1 MAIYHLSGQVISRA
15 SSDGK
20 IRSVIACAAYRSGE
34 KLFDERQNETKFYKK
49 EVSPILKILAPKN
62 APDWV
67 YNRETLWNEVEK
79 SEKRYDSQLA
89 REFNVAL
96 PIELTNEEQEKL
108 AYKFCQ
114 KAFVDR
120 GMVADICIHRNNKE
134 NPHFHVMLTIRPFTV
149 NGEWGAKSKQKYSFD
164 KDGNRIR
171 QENGRY
177 KSIKVKTTDWNK
189 KDTMIEWRKQWE
201 VMTNEILKMNGINT
215 CITSESFKSLGN
227 DKTPEIHEG
236 YAARVIENKGNKS
249 EKINQNILI
258 KEYNNS
264 IIDLEKYKQ
273 VKQINDNYKNFNRN
287 FSPDEKRIL
296 KNAAKELKMYI
307 NYENVNKRL
316 EQLEKWK
323 KSLNFKSESIDKKNK
338 VNRLDKEEEILC
350 NAADIIEIEA
360 DRFLNKNYSELD
372 VSKFNIDEKIEIVNK
387 TIDNKNKLNSDE
399 IKQSKDIVKE
409 NNSKKILN
417 DIFRNNTRF
426 TMSIQNDIKN
436 IEETFNKLIKKYNID
451 FSKSETVYKLSEKMQ
466 NDMEKMF
473 YRKSDLIESL
483 KIMNTIYDSE
493 LKRMYPTWDGIA
505 NLKIEEKEL
514 FIMSKEYFGKT
525 LMPEDMKIIPTKYN
539 PKQQE
544 EILNILD
551 TKNNKLLKEK
561 YPDFKINEAYK
572 NMFYLEC
579 YSNTKLNIVS
589 RNLVKNYFNKDN
601 FMDDYNVF
609 ENVNQIDRGFV
620 NSKGERSLLF
630 EFIGGLIDEIDE
642 RVQENSIENDIKKRK
657 SQRQHRRQSQDFDD
671 FDL

>member
-1 MAIYHLSGQVISRA
+1 MAIYHLSCQIISR
-15 SSDGK
+15 SGNDGK
-20 IRSVIACAAYRSGE
+20 IRSTIACASYRSGE
-34 KLFDERQNETKFYKK
+34 KLFDERQQETRFYKK
-49 EVSPILKILAPKN
+49 DIAPITKILAPEN

-67 YNRETLWNEVEK
+67 YNREKLWNEVEK
-79 SEKRYDSQLA
+79 SETQYNAQLA
-89 REFNVAL
+89 REFNIAL
-96 PIELTNEEQEKL
+96 PIELKIEEQKKL
-108 AYKFCQ
+108 AYDFCQ
-114 KAFVDR
+114 KEFVDK
-120 GMVADICIHRNNKE
+120 GMVADICIHKNHKE

-189 KDTMIEWRKQWE
+189 KETMIEWRKQWE
-201 VMTNEILKMNGINT
+201 VMTNEILKKNGINT

-227 DKTPEIHEG
+227 DKFPEIHEG
-236 YAARVIENKGNKS
+236 YAARIIENKGNKS
-249 EKINQNILI
+249 EKINQNKLI
-258 KEYNNS
+258 NEYNNS
-264 IIDLEKYKQ
+264 IIDLKKYKEE
-273 VKQINDNYKNFNRN
+273 KQINDNYKKFNRN

-323 KSLNFKSESIDKKNK
+323 RSLNFKSESIDKKNK
-338 VNRLDKEEEILC
+338 LNRLGKEEEILG
-350 NAADIIEIEA
+350 NAAYIIEIES
-360 DRFLNKNYSELD
+360 DRFLHKYYSELD

-387 TIDNKNKLNSDE
+387 TIDNKNILNSDE
-399 IKQSKDIVKE
+399 IIQSKDIVKE
-409 NNSKKILN
+409 INSKKLLN
-417 DIFRNNTRF
+417 DIFKNNIRF
-426 TMSIQNDIKN
+426 TMSVQNDIKY
-436 IEETFNKLIKKYNID
+436 IEKTFNNLIKKYNIN
-451 FSKSETVYKLSEKMQ
+451 FSKPETVYKLPEKMQ
-466 NDMEKMF
+466 KDMEKMF
-473 YRKSDLIESL
+473 NIKSDLIKSL

-493 LKRMYPTWDGIA
+493 LKRMYPTWDGIT

-525 LMPEDMKIIPTKYN
+525 LMPDDMKIVPTKYN

-579 YSNTKLNIVS
+579 YSNIKLNVVS

-609 ENVNQIDRGFV
+609 ENVNQNDRGFV